1 MKLRTWFFFAPPN
14 DGGTGTP
21 PPGGTPPGGTGTPPP
36 GGEPPPPNPWSPEA
50 LSPED
55 KGWFENKKYADLPTL
70 INSVRGMERLLGVP
84 KERLLALPEKPD
96 DPRWGEIHQKLGRPE
111 KPDGYDFGLAPE
123 VAKSP
128 TVVAFRDVMHKHGV
142 SQSAAKEIV
151 SEFLKQRDTQ
161 TEAQIAAFNTASE
174 QAVEKL
180 KTELGAAY
188 DQTIGAARNAAKAY
202 GISKEDM
209 LALEKA
215 WGTEK
220 QLRFFIGLS
229 KAQGEHDAEGTT
241 GGNKQFGALTPAA
254 ASDQIARLLG
264 DKEFIARYTNENRA
278 IRQQAI
284 AEMERLQKFAAGV
297 AA

>member
-1 MKLRTWFFFAPPN
+1 MQRFNFSRFYFAPPN
-14 DGGTGTP
+14 DGGAGD
-21 PPGGTPPGGTGTPPP
+21 PGAGGKPGDPGAGGTGDKPS
-36 GGEPPPPNPWSPEA
+36 PWSPDA
-50 LSPED
+50 LPQED
-55 KGWFENKKYADLPTL
+55 RGWFDNKKYADLPTVVGAL
-70 INSVRGMERLLGVP
+70 RGFEKLHGVP
-84 KERLLALPEKPD
+84 KERLVALPEKPD
-96 DPRWGEIHQKLGRPE
+96 DPKWGEIHQRLGRPE
-111 KPDGYDFGLAPE
+111 KEDGYDFGLAPE

-128 TVVAFRDVMHKHGV
+128 VVQAFQKQFFKHGV
-142 SQSAAKEIV
+142 PQAAAKEIV
-151 SEFLKQRDTQ
+151 AEFVKLR
-161 TEAQIAAFNTASE
+161 EAQVTEQANSFNAASE

-180 KTELGAAY
+180 KAELGAAY
-188 DQTIGAARNAAKAY
+188 EQTIGAARNAAKAY

-229 KAQGEHDAEGTT
+229 KAQGEHTMEGTQ
-241 GGNKQFGALTPAA
+241 GGEKTFGALSPAA
-254 ASDQIARLLG
+254 AQAEIARLLG
-264 DKEFIARYTNENRA
+264 DKDFIARYTNDNNT